1 MLWCLYATMQVVSG
15 GEKVVGSIPLPLT
28 TRHGASRG
36 KICGSSVVS
45 DLLESDYV
53 YFDTF
58 YKLICSVC
66 VCVCERLHYMWC
78 NGNAEISA
86 GEDHVTCIGTKNDCA
101 EIIMSQKFVIMF

>member
-1 MLWCLYATMQVVSG
+1 MQVVSG

-58 YKLICSVC
+58 YKLIFSVRVC
-66 VCVCERLHYMWC
+66 VCVSVY
-78 NGNAEISA
+78 I
-86 GEDHVTCIGTKNDCA
+86 TCGVMVMQKFLQ
-101 EIIMSQKFVIMF
+101 EKIMSRVLEQKMIALK